1 MKAVKIILI
10 LLVVGIFLIYFIP
23 SDLLDNKEIENEIE
37 EVAEVIEED
46 ESEDVKIVEAQEPK
60 AEKEQQVEKAQVQ
73 KSAKQK
79 DVSPQP
85 EELIEVENIDA
96 QNHLAFKGIPIAGS
110 MELFTKRLKEKG
122 FSRIDKNGSTYFFE
136 GDFTGRPAT
145 VAVASTENGNVYSV
159 TVFFTPSKEW
169 NKLVETYSYYK
180 KLYIRKYGTLVASKE
195 IIKPII
201 DSNIAKMSEVNE
213 GKVTWKS
220 SWKDKGGD
228 IELSIEKTD
237 GIYEGV
243 VVIYYK
249 DSQNVEAK
257 IKNDLEEI

>member
-10 LLVVGIFLIYFIP
+10 LLVVGISLIYFMP
-23 SDLLDNKEIENEIE
+23 SDLLDDKEIENENE
-37 EVAEVIEED
+37 EVAENESMDLVYEGEDKVIETEINKTED
-46 ESEDVKIVEAQEPK
+46 KVVKETLQE
-60 AEKEQQVEKAQVQ
+60 
-73 KSAKQK
+73 
-79 DVSPQP
+79 
-85 EELIEVENIDA
+85 EVENIDA

-136 GDFTGRPAT
+136 GDFTGRAAT

-180 KLYIRKYGTLVASKE
+180 KIYIRKYGTPVASKE

-201 DSNIAKMSEVNE
+201 DSNSAKMLEVYE

-249 DSQNVEAK
+249 DSQNVDAK

>member
-10 LLVVGIFLIYFIP
+10 LLVVGIFLIYFMP
-23 SDLLDNKEIENEIE
+23 SDLLDDKEIDNEKE
-37 EVAEVIEED
+37 EVAEAIEED
-46 ESEDVKIVEAQEPK
+46 ESEDVKIVETQEPK
-60 AEKEQQVEKAQVQ
+60 TEKEQQVEKAQVQ

-79 DVSPQP
+79 VVAPQS
-85 EELIEVENIDA
+85 EELIEVENIDT

-136 GDFTGRPAT
+136 GDFTGRAAT

-159 TVFFTPSKEW
+159 TVFFTPSEEW
-169 NKLVETYSYYK
+169 NKLVEIYNYYK
-180 KLYIRKYGTLVASKE
+180 DIYTQKYGSPSYQKQYNSESGAG
-195 IIKPII
+195 
-201 DSNIAKMSEVNE
+201 NISAMYELWQ
-213 GKVTWKS
+213 GRVTWKS
-220 SWKDKGGD
+220 SWKDKGGN

-237 GIYEGV
+237 GVSEGV
-243 VVIYYK
+243 VVIRYK
-249 DSQNVEAK
+249 DSQNIEAK

>member
-10 LLVVGIFLIYFIP
+10 LLVVGIFLIYFMP
-23 SDLLDNKEIENEIE
+23 SDLLDDKEIENEKE
-37 EVAEVIEED
+37 EVAENESMDLVYEGEDKVIETEINKTED
-46 ESEDVKIVEAQEPK
+46 KVVKETLQE
-60 AEKEQQVEKAQVQ
+60 
-73 KSAKQK
+73 
-79 DVSPQP
+79 
-85 EELIEVENIDA
+85 EVENIDA

-136 GDFTGRPAT
+136 GDFTGRAAT

-169 NKLVETYSYYK
+169 NTLVETYSYYK
-180 KLYIRKYGTLVASKE
+180 KLYIRKYGTPVASKE

-201 DSNIAKMSEVNE
+201 DSNSAKMLEVYE
-213 GKVTWKS
+213 GKVTWES
-220 SWKDKGGD
+220 SWKDRGGD
-228 IELSIEKTD
+228 IELSIEKSD

-249 DSQNVEAK
+249 DSQNVDAK

>member
-10 LLVVGIFLIYFIP
+10 LLVVGIFLIYFMP
-23 SDLLDNKEIENEIE
+23 SDLLDDKEIENEKE
-37 EVAEVIEED
+37 EVAENESMDLVYEVEDKVIETEINKTED
-46 ESEDVKIVEAQEPK
+46 KVVKETLQE
-60 AEKEQQVEKAQVQ
+60 
-73 KSAKQK
+73 
-79 DVSPQP
+79 
-85 EELIEVENIDA
+85 EVENIDA

-122 FSRIDKNGSTYFFE
+122 FSRIDKNGTTYFFE

-180 KLYIRKYGTLVASKE
+180 KLYIRKYGTPVASKE

-201 DSNIAKMSEVNE
+201 DSNTAKMSEVYE

-220 SWKDKGGD
+220 SWKDRGGD

>member
-23 SDLLDNKEIENEIE
+23 SDLLDDKEIENEKE
-37 EVAEVIEED
+37 EVAENESMDLVYEVEDKVIETEINKTED
-46 ESEDVKIVEAQEPK
+46 KVVKETLQE
-60 AEKEQQVEKAQVQ
+60 
-73 KSAKQK
+73 
-79 DVSPQP
+79 
-85 EELIEVENIDA
+85 EVENIYA

-136 GDFTGRPAT
+136 GDFTGRAAT

-159 TVFFTPSKEW
+159 TVFFPPSKEW

-180 KLYIRKYGTLVASKE
+180 KLYIRKYGTPVASKE

-201 DSNIAKMSEVNE
+201 DSNSAKMSEVNE

-228 IELSIEKTD
+228 IELSIEKSD

>member
-10 LLVVGIFLIYFIP
+10 LLVVGISLIYFMP
-23 SDLLDNKEIENEIE
+23 SDLLDDKEIENENE
-37 EVAEVIEED
+37 EVAENESMDLVYEVEDKVIEAEINKTED
-46 ESEDVKIVEAQEPK
+46 KVVKETLQE
-60 AEKEQQVEKAQVQ
+60 
-73 KSAKQK
+73 
-79 DVSPQP
+79 
-85 EELIEVENIDA
+85 EVENIDA

-136 GDFTGRPAT
+136 GDFTGRAAT

-180 KLYIRKYGTLVASKE
+180 KIYIRKYGTPVASKE

-201 DSNIAKMSEVNE
+201 DSNSAKMLEVYE

-249 DSQNVEAK
+249 DSQNVDAK

>member
-10 LLVVGIFLIYFIP
+10 LLVVGIFLIYFMP
-23 SDLLDNKEIENEIE
+23 SDLLDDKEIENETQ
-37 EVAEVIEED
+37 EVAENESMDLVYEVEDKVIETEINKTED
-46 ESEDVKIVEAQEPK
+46 KVVKETLQE
-60 AEKEQQVEKAQVQ
+60 
-73 KSAKQK
+73 
-79 DVSPQP
+79 
-85 EELIEVENIDA
+85 EVENIDA

-136 GDFTGRPAT
+136 GDFTGRAAT

-159 TVFFTPSKEW
+159 TVFFTPSEEW

-180 KLYIRKYGTLVASKE
+180 KLYIRKYGTPVVSKE

-201 DSNIAKMSEVNE
+201 DSNSAKMSEVYE

-228 IELSIEKTD
+228 IELSIEKSD

>member
-10 LLVVGIFLIYFIP
+10 LLVVGISLIYFMP
-23 SDLLDNKEIENEIE
+23 SDLLDDKEIENENE
-37 EVAEVIEED
+37 EVAENESMDLVYEVEDKVIETEINKTED
-46 ESEDVKIVEAQEPK
+46 KVVKETLQE
-60 AEKEQQVEKAQVQ
+60 
-73 KSAKQK
+73 
-79 DVSPQP
+79 
-85 EELIEVENIDA
+85 EVENIDA

-136 GDFTGRPAT
+136 GDFTGRAAT

-180 KLYIRKYGTLVASKE
+180 KIYIRKYGTPVASKE

-201 DSNIAKMSEVNE
+201 DSNSAKMLEVYE

-249 DSQNVEAK
+249 DSQNVDAK

>member
-10 LLVVGIFLIYFIP
+10 LLVVGIFLIYFMP
-23 SDLLDNKEIENEIE
+23 SDLLDDKEIENETQ
-37 EVAEVIEED
+37 EVAENESMDLVYEGEDKVIETEINKTED
-46 ESEDVKIVEAQEPK
+46 KVVKETLQE
-60 AEKEQQVEKAQVQ
+60 
-73 KSAKQK
+73 
-79 DVSPQP
+79 
-85 EELIEVENIDA
+85 EVENIDA

-136 GDFTGRPAT
+136 GDFTGRAAT

-169 NKLVETYSYYK
+169 NKLVEIYNYYK
-180 KLYIRKYGTLVASKE
+180 DIYTQKYGRPSYQKQYNSESGA
-195 IIKPII
+195 
-201 DSNIAKMSEVNE
+201 DNISAMYELWQ

-220 SWKDKGGD
+220 SWKDRGGD